1 MTCPACVLDNQVELS
16 AEMIVH
22 HGGLSNLDNPGVLV
36 FPKVLV
42 CLDCG
47 FARFKVPETELAL
60 LAAAVPKSQHLAAG
74 CGR

>member
-1 MTCPACVLDNQVELS
+1 MPCLSCALSNQVELS

-22 HGGLSNLDNPGVLV
+22 HGGLSNLDNSGVLV

-42 CLDCG
+42 CLECG

-60 LAAAVPKSQHLAAG
+60 LAAAALKSQHLAAG
-74 CGR
+74 GGR